1 MDLRDRLARLAHRVR
16 GRVRSLPTRAARARP
31 FGRDL
36 AVPALAFR
44 QPRGTGFLRGQ
55 ARETSLAIRQGQHR
69 GCDVGHVRGG
79 AAQLHDQCARSS
91 PRDVRR
97 RLSLRIGR
105 GGRAFHRRR
114 VARGQRAKR
123 HLLRHRGATPEI
135 AAGIS
140 EQIRRSKKRQGE
152 ETMDV
157 AGTRA
162 SVDDIVARLER
173 LPTSWWQVKAR
184 IIVGV
189 ATFFDAFDALAIA
202 SVLPVIVPLWKLTP
216 PQIGLMISAG
226 FLGQLLGALLFGW
239 IAERYGRMTAMVW
252 SIALFAVMSLACA
265 LAWDYNSLLALRT
278 VQGIGLGG
286 EVPVAAVFI
295 SELAKA
301 KGRGRFV
308 LLYELVFPIG
318 LVAASLAGLWVVP
331 RLGWQYMFVIGALP
345 ALLALVLRSLL
356 PESPRWL
363 AVHGR
368 HAEAE
373 AAMSLIE
380 AQTQK
385 ATGAPLPPVKP
396 VVSTA
401 DKPAALADLFG
412 PLYLRRTLVVWV
424 VWFSAY
430 FVNYGLSIWLPT
442 LYRTVFKLP
451 LDVSLRYGL
460 ITQAVGLLGTLIC
473 ALTIDQVG
481 RRPWF
486 AFSFAAATLA
496 LGTLALFPAPSAE
509 QVLTFMTVAY
519 FFISTIN
526 IGVYLYTPELYPTR
540 VRALAVGVAT
550 AWLRF
555 ASIIGPTVVG
565 MMLAGGLPSVFATF
579 ATVAAVAAAITGLY
593 AVETKG
599 RVLEEASP

>member
-1 MDLRDRLARLAHRVR
+1 
-16 GRVRSLPTRAARARP
+16 
-31 FGRDL
+31 
-36 AVPALAFR
+36 
-44 QPRGTGFLRGQ
+44 
-55 ARETSLAIRQGQHR
+55 
-69 GCDVGHVRGG
+69 
-79 AAQLHDQCARSS
+79 
-91 PRDVRR
+91 
-97 RLSLRIGR
+97 
-105 GGRAFHRRR
+105 
-114 VARGQRAKR
+114 
-123 HLLRHRGATPEI
+123 
-135 AAGIS
+135 
-140 EQIRRSKKRQGE
+140 
-152 ETMDV
+152 MDV

-239 IAERYGRMTAMVW
+239 IAERYGRMTAMIW
-252 SIALFAVMSLACA
+252 SIALFAVMSLVCA
-265 LAWDYNSLLALRT
+265 LAWDYDSLLVLRT
-278 VQGIGLGG
+278 IQGIGLGG

-301 KGRGRFV
+301 QGRGRFV

-331 RLGWQYMFVIGALP
+331 HLGWQYMFVIGALP
-345 ALLALVLRSLL
+345 ALLALALRSLL

-373 AAMSLIE
+373 AAMTLIE
-380 AQTQK
+380 SETQK

-451 LDVSLRYGL
+451 LEVSLRYAL

-473 ALTIDQVG
+473 ALTIDHVG
-481 RRPWF
+481 RRAWF
-486 AFSFAAATLA
+486 AISFAAATLA
-496 LGTLALFPAPSAE
+496 LATLALFPAPSAE
-509 QVLTFMTVAY
+509 QVLTFMTIAY

-540 VRALAVGVAT
+540 VRAIAVGAAT

-579 ATVAAVAAAITGLY
+579 ATVAAVAAVITGLY